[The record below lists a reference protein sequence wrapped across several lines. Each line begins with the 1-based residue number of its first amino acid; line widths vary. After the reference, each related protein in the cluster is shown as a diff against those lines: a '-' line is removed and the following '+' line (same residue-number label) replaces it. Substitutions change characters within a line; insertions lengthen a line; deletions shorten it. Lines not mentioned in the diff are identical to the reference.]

1 MKNTTMD
8 SSQLQRNYLHLT
20 LKYMT
25 FCVEHI
31 YLSGL
36 EALKETN
43 DRLIMHSKMMVNLLV
58 MP

>member
-1 MKNTTMD
+1 MD

-20 LKYMT
+20 LKDMT